1 MGSSGSYVIL
11 AKTGISNVIGSTITG
26 DVGVSPAA
34 ESYITGF
41 SLVADATNVFSTSSS
56 VVGKVYS
63 SNSAVPTPSNLTS
76 AMGTVETAYSIAA
89 GRTPPDYTELASG
102 NLGGLNLIPALYK
115 WSSNVIIPTDVTIT
129 GSATDVWIFQ
139 ISGNLTM
146 SSGIRI
152 TLAGGALPKNIYWQ
166 VAGKVTLGTTS
177 HFEGIIMCKTAVEV
191 QTLATLNG
199 RISAQTAVTLDN
211 NTITKP

>member
-1 MGSSGSYVIL
+1 
-11 AKTGISNVIGSTITG
+11 
-26 DVGVSPAA
+26 
-34 ESYITGF
+34 
-41 SLVADATNVFSTSSS
+41 
-56 VVGKVYS
+56 
-63 SNSAVPTPSNLTS
+63 
-76 AMGTVETAYSIAA
+76 
-89 GRTPPDYTELASG
+89 
-102 NLGGLNLIPALYK
+102 
-115 WSSNVIIPTDVTIT
+115 
-129 GSATDVWIFQ
+129 
-139 ISGNLTM
+139 M

-199 RISAQTAVTLDN
+199 RIFAQTAVTLDN